1 MIVRAL
7 KNYMESDTILDM
19 QTLERLTPL
28 LRVFSHPLRLRII
41 DFLETMG
48 TPQRVTD
55 IVNATEGAPQAI
67 VSQQLKI
74 LRESGI
80 LAAERQGNS
89 VYYSLGPSKGVA
101 LLSCIRKVSAA
112 ES

>member
-1 MIVRAL
+1 M
-7 KNYMESDTILDM
+7 KSDTIIDM
-19 QTLERLTPL
+19 QTLERVTPL
-28 LRVFSHPLRLRII
+28 IRVFSHPLRLRII

-55 IVNATEGAPQAI
+55 IVNASEGAPQAI

-74 LRESGI
+74 LRDSGV
-80 LAAERQGNS
+80 LEAKRQGNS
-89 VYYSLGPSKGVA
+89 VYYSLAANRGAA

-112 ES
+112 EV